1 MRDRPSQALL
11 RFATHAAVD
20 RPPGLRNSLSNAQE
34 PAERQG
40 RLSTG
45 STTEIPEPPATAR
58 LLPAE
63 LSIIIPTRD
72 ERGNVEPLFD
82 RLQAVLGDICRE
94 AIFVDDDSPDGTIVA
109 VKQIAERDPRIRGI
123 RRLRRRGLAGA
134 AIEGMLASAAP
145 FVAVMDGDL
154 QHDPALL
161 PRMFSILK
169 TGRTDLVV
177 ATRRECRED
186 DAGDGLSP
194 ARQRISDF
202 ASSLARK
209 MLRVDLRDPM
219 SGFFMIQRNIVERV
233 APRLSSQGFKIL
245 LDIVASTQQ
254 QLRVRECEYDFGS
267 RHAGESKLDA
277 LVALEYLGLLLA
289 KLTNDALSIR
299 FILFGLVGGSGVGVN
314 IGALWILLKVG
325 LGFGLAQLGAT
336 TIAMVANY
344 LLNNML
350 TYRDRRRRG
359 WRLLTGF
366 MSFAALCSVGVVANV
381 GLATFIY
388 NWDKTWLL
396 AGLAGAFVGSIW
408 NYAAT
413 SAITWGR

>member
-1 MRDRPSQALL
+1 LL
-11 RFATHAAVD
+11 SAAHA
-20 RPPGLRNSLSNAQE
+20 G
-34 PAERQG
+34 AERLPDLRPYAQQPAV
-40 RLSTG
+40 
-45 STTEIPEPPATAR
+45 PEDPATAR

-63 LSIIIPTRD
+63 LSIVIPTRD
-72 ERGNVEPLFD
+72 ERGNVEPLFS
-82 RLQAVLGDICRE
+82 RLQAVLGDIRWE

-169 TGRTDLVV
+169 TGQVDLVV
-177 ATRRECRED
+177 ATRRECSED
-186 DAGDGLSP
+186 DAGGGLSP
-194 ARQRISDF
+194 IRQRISDL
-202 ASSLARK
+202 ASSLARR

-245 LDIVASTQQ
+245 LDIVASTQRR
-254 QLRVRECEYDFGS
+254 LRIRECEYDFGV

-314 IGALWILLKVG
+314 IGALWILLKAG

-336 TIAMVANY
+336 MIAMLSNY
-344 LLNNML
+344 LLNNAL

-366 MSFAALCSVGVVANV
+366 VSFAALCSVGVVANV
-381 GLATFIY
+381 GLATLVY
-388 NWDKTWLL
+388 NWDKTWLM
-396 AGLAGAFVGSIW
+396 AGVAGAFVGSVW

-413 SAITWGR
+413 SALTWGR